1 MSESN
6 NQKYFTKL
14 EVGTPYT
21 LFQGRNMK
29 NQTASILE
37 CNSNGDLFLNIYL
50 DNITQEEIKILKTE
64 IIETKLIQ
72 EGNYLLALI
81 KYKHNKGITFE
92 IEFDSTIYKDDR
104 ISKIKS
110 NMLTIIGIESN
121 TNIIQTLRWCNIPQK
136 LHSTWLSNWSEVMKI
151 YNYSKGYKKWID
163 DLHKRYSVL
172 ELWDWYGK
180 YSGKIGE

>member
-21 LFQGRNMK
+21 LFTGKDMS

-37 CNSNGDLFLNIYL
+37 CNQNGDLFLNIYL
-50 DNITQEEIKILKTE
+50 NNITLEEIKILRTE

-81 KYKHNKGITFE
+81 KYKNNKGITFE
-92 IEFDSTIYKDDR
+92 LEFDPTIYKDDR

-110 NMLTIIGIESN
+110 NMLTIVGIESN
-121 TNIIQTLRWCNIPQK
+121 TNIIQTLRWYNIPQK

-151 YNYSKGYKKWID
+151 DNYSKGYKKWIN

-180 YSGKIGE
+180 YSGKMGE